1 ARRAADADRQQQ
13 PVHDPAQV
21 TMNRIWAIIERDLRR
36 FRRSPTLIIVSMI
49 MPLVQLVVLGYAFGG
64 KIKNL
69 KVGVVDQDH
78 GVPAIKLKEM
88 FQAVAANARTFD
100 TVPYTD
106 QATAL
111 RDLRNGRIN
120 GVLNIPPNFSRD
132 ALAGASPRIALVE
145 DNTDQFAASALEG
158 TLDQLLVPYNSKS
171 IPPRLS
177 PDATLSI
184 VEIYPYVPYIQYL
197 LPGTIVLAIFV
208 SAMIG
213 GGIIYIDD
221 KARGLHEGY
230 LVTPIRKLEL
240 IMGFN
245 LSGAIKA
252 VIAGLVL
259 VTCGSLIA
267 GIPDPFNAARLA
279 RMLVVVMA
287 TALALISMMF
297 LLMVRVNDPLV
308 PRAIFGVLNTV
319 LFFPSGA
326 VYPTQSFPPWMKVIT
341 TIDPMTYAV
350 HGFKE
355 LILKN
360 TGLLAVSYDIAYL
373 LGFAVLTMAA
383 ATLLFRRTL

>member
-1 ARRAADADRQQQ
+1 
-13 PVHDPAQV
+13 
-21 TMNRIWAIIERDLRR
+21 MNRIWAIIERDLRR
-36 FRRSPTLIIVSMI
+36 FRRSPTLIVVSMI

-78 GVPAIKLKEM
+78 GVPAVKLKEM

-100 TVPYTD
+100 TIPYTD
-106 QATAL
+106 QAVAL
-111 RDLRNGRIN
+111 RDLREGRIN

-132 ALAGASPRIALVE
+132 VLAGASPRVALVE
-145 DNTDQFAASALEG
+145 DNTDQFSASALEG

-177 PDATLSI
+177 ANATLSV

-197 LPGTIVLAIFV
+197 LPGTIVMAIFI

-245 LSGAIKA
+245 LAGAIKA
-252 VIAGLVL
+252 VIAGSVL
-259 VTCGSLIA
+259 ATCGSIIA
-267 GIPDPFNAARLA
+267 GIPDPLNVLRLA
-279 RMLVVVMA
+279 RLLVVVMA

-308 PRAIFGVLNTV
+308 PRATFGVLNTV

-326 VYPTQSFPPWMKVIT
+326 VYPIQGFPPWMKVIT
-341 TIDPMTYAV
+341 AVDPFTYAV
-350 HGFKE
+350 HAFKE

-360 TGLLAVSYDIAYL
+360 TGLMAVSFDVVYL
-373 LGFAVLTMAA
+373 LGFAALTMAA